1 MLLVQEILF
10 YSPDIRGY
18 LQETQQI
25 NCMSPGSTLF
35 RSKTYALTLLQKYK
49 IPLSIFHDV
58 DISYLSIFLLAQILI
73 ERRFFSFLK
82 KKTLFFSCEPK
93 RR

>member
-58 DISYLSIFLLAQILI
+58 DISFFFEYFSVGTDPDRMEI
-73 ERRFFSFLK
+73 FFS
-82 KKTLFFSCEPK
+82 
-93 RR
+93 